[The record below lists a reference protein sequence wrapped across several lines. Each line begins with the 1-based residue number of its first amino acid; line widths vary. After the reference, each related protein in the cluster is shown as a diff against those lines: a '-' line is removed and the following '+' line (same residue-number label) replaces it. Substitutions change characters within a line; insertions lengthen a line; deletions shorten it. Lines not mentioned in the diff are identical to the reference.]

1 MKQMNISQVAENFD
15 LTPATLRYYEKIGLI
30 PDIQRKNGV
39 RNYNAQDLDWIEF
52 IKCMRSAGLSIES
65 LIDYTRLYHEGPQ
78 TADERM
84 KILIKERELL
94 FERYQELKDTLERL
108 DEKID
113 KYRRGEFSK

>member
-1 MKQMNISQVAENFD
+1 MNISQVAENFD

-39 RNYNAQDLDWIEF
+39 RNYNEQDLDWIEF

-84 KILIKERELL
+84 EILIKERELL